1 METIIYFLWCLAVN
15 LFFEVLLVNFLTCTF
30 LTYYKWNLSGSHWSG
45 ARRRWRWHSG
55 RNIYRLRECFF
66 FLELAIRAVVL
77 VFSLHW
83 TCLLIFLKLFENKNL
98 FHAYV
103 FNCSCSD
110 LQNCL
115 LDPLIQILLS
125 RRLPYLQYN
134 RLNPLMN

>member
-1 METIIYFLWCLAVN
+1 MEREEDEGGIVG
-15 LFFEVLLVNFLTCTF
+15 ETF
-30 LTYYKWNLSGSHWSG
+30 IDYVS
-45 ARRRWRWHSG
+45 A
-55 RNIYRLRECFF
+55 FF